1 MTDSAHETSRISAR
15 GLTKYFRDGAGTTH
29 VLDDIDLTVGRGE
42 FVSILGPSGCGKST
56 LLHMVAG
63 LEEPTDGQILVDG
76 SPDRLGASSLMPQR
90 DLLMPW
96 KKVADNVALA
106 PIARGIPRKE
116 ARRAAAAV
124 LNRFGLEGFI
134 DAYPSQLSGGM
145 RQRAALARTFLAGS
159 EILLLDEPFSSLDS
173 LTRIQMQT
181 WLLHI
186 WHTSSSSVLFVTHD
200 VEEAIRLSDR
210 VYVLSRRPARV
221 VAEIAVDLPR
231 PREYGATLT
240 PAFTELKRRALAF
253 LHLDEEHR
261 P

>member
-1 MTDSAHETSRISAR
+1 
-15 GLTKYFRDGAGTTH
+15 
-29 VLDDIDLTVGRGE
+29 
-42 FVSILGPSGCGKST
+42 
-56 LLHMVAG
+56 
-63 LEEPTDGQILVDG
+63 
-76 SPDRLGASSLMPQR
+76 
-90 DLLMPW
+90 
-96 KKVADNVALA
+96 
-106 PIARGIPRKE
+106 
-116 ARRAAAAV
+116 
-124 LNRFGLEGFI
+124 
-134 DAYPSQLSGGM
+134 M